1 MRASSALFKYAL
13 IAASISLVSGCQPQ
27 PQSQSTI
34 AAAEAPNIIFMVG
47 DGMGFEFISAYRYA
61 HSQLGAEALTP
72 TVFDDLLVGAAT
84 TYPDDDTWVTD
95 SAAAATAF
103 AAGVKSYNG
112 AIGVDVQQQPVTT
125 LMEIAKQQGWGT
137 GAVVSVQVTH
147 ATPAAFFTHHPSRRM
162 YDEIADSYAQ
172 QVTSGQ
178 WSFDVLLGGGYSH
191 FDRDDKNWLAELSAQ
206 GMQIA
211 TSVEQL
217 DSVEKTPVLGLFAP
231 LALPYSIDAEPQLA
245 RMTEHALRL
254 LDQQQQGSGKPFALM
269 VEGSL
274 IDWCGHAND
283 IACAVHEMADF
294 AQAIEVALNYQRQQP
309 NTLIV
314 ITADHSTGG
323 LTLGQGGEYAWHSD
337 KVMAIKASL
346 EVMTRGLLERQPNEF
361 RDYLSPLLNLPLN
374 DAQWQRI
381 ESVQVPAELTGRA
394 RQTPFAKVL
403 VEIISE
409 HTRTGWTTT
418 GHTAVDVPV
427 LAIGP
432 GADKFRGYQDNT
444 EIGQRLL
451 ELMQQQ

>member
-1 MRASSALFKYAL
+1 
-13 IAASISLVSGCQPQ
+13 
-27 PQSQSTI
+27 
-34 AAAEAPNIIFMVG
+34 
-47 DGMGFEFISAYRYA
+47 
-61 HSQLGAEALTP
+61 
-72 TVFDDLLVGAAT
+72 
-84 TYPDDDTWVTD
+84 
-95 SAAAATAF
+95 
-103 AAGVKSYNG
+103 
-112 AIGVDVQQQPVTT
+112 
-125 LMEIAKQQGWGT
+125 
-137 GAVVSVQVTH
+137 
-147 ATPAAFFTHHPSRRM
+147 
-162 YDEIADSYAQ
+162 
-172 QVTSGQ
+172 
-178 WSFDVLLGGGYSH
+178 
-191 FDRDDKNWLAELSAQ
+191 
-206 GMQIA
+206 
-211 TSVEQL
+211 
-217 DSVEKTPVLGLFAP
+217 
-231 LALPYSIDAEPQLA
+231 
-245 RMTEHALRL
+245 
-254 LDQQQQGSGKPFALM
+254 
-269 VEGSL
+269 
-274 IDWCGHAND
+274 
-283 IACAVHEMADF
+283 MADF